1 MRGEEGGP
9 RKVASLEVWQEG
21 MALVEGV
28 YRLTSMWPK
37 AEIYGL
43 TSQARRA
50 AVSIP
55 ANLAEGVGRGS
66 PAEMARFT
74 RIALGSAYELHTL
87 LALSERLALAE
98 AAATSPLLTQLEQLN
113 RRLSRFIQ
121 YQESRR

>member
-9 RKVASLEVWQEG
+9 RQVASLEVWQEG

-28 YRLTSMWPK
+28 YRSTAGWPK

-66 PAEMARFT
+66 PAEMARFA

-87 LALSERLALAE
+87 LTLSARLALVDGT
-98 AAATSPLLTQLEQLN
+98 ATAPLISQLEQLN

-121 YQESRR
+121 YQESRK

>member
-1 MRGEEGGP
+1 
-9 RKVASLEVWQEG
+9 